1 MKIGRFHASEA
12 DVRADITS
20 ALASFQRDK
29 SMLKKVAAAD
39 GEFMN
44 TRDVIK
50 SIFDSLE
57 NPRNLEYIGILET
70 YFVKEI
76 IEIKDQIIKK
86 NIIENRIF
94 DRFCSNV
101 DVIIHRS
108 NEA

>member
-20 ALASFQRDK
+20 ALTSFQRDK
-29 SMLKKVAAAD
+29 SMLKKVSAAD

-57 NPRNLEYIGILET
+57 NPKNLEYIGILET
-70 YFVKEI
+70 YFVEEI
-76 IEIKDQIIKK
+76 IEIKDKIIT
-86 NIIENRIF
+86 NNLIENRIF
-94 DRFCSNV
+94 NRFCSNA
-101 DVIIHRS
+101 DVVIRRTY
-108 NEA
+108 EA